1 MATAAIDPIGVGLR
15 ADMIASPVSRK
26 VQLQYVT
33 IVDVNFL
40 FNLQRKFNAANS
52 IGAAVSPEH

>member
-40 FNLQRKFNAANS
+40 FNLEKIQCRQ
-52 IGAAVSPEH
+52 